1 MQGNEY
7 LRARVDALQHEIDKL
22 RKRITFLEAKDEVEQ
37 NKILEEYYANRTS
50 TTSKE
55 YRNVEGL

>member
-22 RKRITFLEAKDEVEQ
+22 RKRIAVLEAKEEIQ
-37 NKILEEYYANRTS
+37 NNNLLEEHYANR
-50 TTSKE
+50 
-55 YRNVEGL
+55 